1 MNEKT
6 NLELINRIKKLE
18 AITENLQLKANNLLE
33 VEKELSNVS
42 ASVGDLQPS
51 LKKADDFIEHLIKK
65 LKELYS
71 YYG

>member
-42 ASVGDLQPS
+42 ASVGDLQSS

>member
-1 MNEKT
+1 MKT

-42 ASVGDLQPS
+42 ASVGDLQS
-51 LKKADDFIEHLIKK
+51 QLKKADDFIEHLIKK